1 MPGYYRLQPEDLLPS
16 DEELQM
22 LRTVKS
28 APGTGEAIGSVI
40 GTGLGTIGG
49 GLVGSL
55 LGPGGTVAGTIGGAG
70 LGSTFGG
77 KLGQLIGSGI
87 GGMIAEGP
95 EKQLADIEMQRQGKI
110 EAQQM
115 RDEALRRLLETA

>member
-1 MPGYYRLQPEDLLPS
+1 MPGYYRLRPEDLLPS

-22 LRTVKS
+22 MRTAQS
-28 APGTGEAIGSVI
+28 APGTGGAIGSAI
-40 GTGLGTIGG
+40 GTGLGALAG
-49 GLVGSL
+49 GLIGNVPGAGIGATL
-55 LGPGGTVAGTIGGAG
+55 GGTA
-70 LGSTFGG
+70 
-77 KLGQLIGSGI
+77 GQLIGSGI

-115 RDEALRRLLETA
+115 RDEALRRLLESA